1 MFSPLM
7 SFSSCWSNRL
17 KNSGSGGEKTGG
29 ATRPVSQ
36 RAGGKIFPKDQED
49 GDDVDVVDDDDDD
62 DDVVGTRA
70 AQWRGKQ
77 NKMVLLYPADSRGLF
92 SP

>member
-1 MFSPLM
+1 M

-17 KNSGSGGEKTGG
+17 KSSGGEKTGG

-36 RAGGKIFPKDQED
+36 RAGEKIFPKDQED
-49 GDDVDVVDDDDDD
+49 GDDVDVDDD

-70 AQWRGKQ
+70 AQW
-77 NKMVLLYPADSRGLF
+77 
-92 SP
+92 